1 MLKPL
6 VIGSNSLCDF
16 QENLFGITVFL
27 PVLLVCNRFQLNNIY
42 IWPLKYHPVF
52 SYSCENNLAYLLK
65 DGILD
70 DQ

>member
-6 VIGSNSLCDF
+6 VIGSNSVCDF

-27 PVLLVCNRFQLNNIY
+27 PALLVCNRFQLNNIY
-42 IWPLKYHPVF
+42 IWALKYHPVF

>member
-27 PVLLVCNRFQLNNIY
+27 PVLLVCTCFHIY
-42 IWPLKYHPVF
+42 IRPLKYQTVF
-52 SYSCENNLAYLLK
+52 SYSCENNLANLLK